1 MRRPLFTTVPALL
14 CLTLLCTAAS
24 EAAERQ
30 RSGGFSTSRGHS
42 GTYQTTVSSQRGAG
56 LNRQQTVTGA
66 DGKTVTRSSIRQYD
80 PVSGQFNRSTTAA
93 NGDTR
98 TVQGTRTDGQNSGTY
113 TGANGNTGT
122 FNQQTSRTDG
132 TANRQTEVTTAAGKN
147 LSRDA
152 SYSYD
157 QVSNTLNR
165 SVTGSQG
172 NTRSGSITVTPTP

>member
-42 GTYQTTVSSQRGAG
+42 GTYQTTVSGQRGAG

-66 DGKTVTRSSIRQYD
+66 NGKT
-80 PVSGQFNRSTTAA
+80 
-93 NGDTR
+93 
-98 TVQGTRTDGQNSGTY
+98 
-113 TGANGNTGT
+113 
-122 FNQQTSRTDG
+122 
-132 TANRQTEVTTAAGKN
+132 

-157 QVSNTLNR
+157 QVSNTLHR